1 VIQITKEAIM
11 NNLFY
16 EEEIIDIEFD
26 FGIYIE
32 SKEVIFY

>member
-1 VIQITKEAIM
+1 M